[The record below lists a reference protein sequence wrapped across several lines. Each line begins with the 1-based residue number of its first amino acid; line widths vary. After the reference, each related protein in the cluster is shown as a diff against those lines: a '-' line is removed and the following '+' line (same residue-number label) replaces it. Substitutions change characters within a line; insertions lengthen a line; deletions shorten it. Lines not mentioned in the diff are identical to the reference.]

1 MGNQRRTNEEWL
13 AQLRATGEIQTQAIE
28 DLSEIIR
35 KGLLSGLNSYL
46 ANDPVRIENLIEE
59 ITQETILRVL
69 QHLDTFEGRSQF
81 TTWVY
86 KIAIRL
92 AFSELRKSRWKDVS
106 IEANLESDDEKPPA
120 FSAGELSDSSFR
132 PEGVTEQREF
142 IRLLWR
148 IIQQDLTNHQRQ
160 ALIAVIMKGVP
171 MEVVAD
177 KMGMKRNALYK
188 LLHDA
193 RKHLKRE
200 LISAGYTVEQIFS
213 IFQLPEK

>member
-1 MGNQRRTNEEWL
+1 MGNPRRTNEEWL
-13 AQLRATGEIQTQAIE
+13 AQLRATGEIQTRAIE

-46 ANDPVRIENLIEE
+46 ANDAGRIENLIEE

-69 QHLDTFEGRSQF
+69 QHLGTFEGRSQF

-92 AFSELRKSRWKDVS
+92 AFSELRKRRWKDVS
-106 IEANLESDDEKPPA
+106 IEANLESVDEEPHA
-120 FSAGELSDSSFR
+120 FSAGELSESSFQ

-148 IIQQDLTNHQRQ
+148 IIQQDLTKHQRQ

-171 MEVVAD
+171 MEVVAE
-177 KMGMKRNALYK
+177 KMGMRRNALYK

-200 LISAGYTVEQIFS
+200 LISAGYAVEEIFS
-213 IFQLPEK
+213 LFQLPEK